1 MKRRDFIALL
11 GGATAAWPLSAHAQ
25 APPKIFRIGYLAGG
39 GGSMAGRMAATLRR
53 GLSELGYIDGQTI
66 AVEVRIAEGRSER
79 IDELVSELIG
89 LKVDVLVTGS
99 SPGALAAKKATA
111 PFPSLWSRPIP
122 LGLDW
127 WQVWRDQ
134 AET

>member
-1 MKRRDFIALL
+1 
-11 GGATAAWPLSAHAQ
+11 
-25 APPKIFRIGYLAGG
+25 
-39 GGSMAGRMAATLRR
+39 MAGRMAATLRR